1 MSGFPHPLQNPAIA
15 MLNARERLQQQADL
29 ELQQARKPD
38 FPGRSFVDSTTIR
51 QIIAMRDDRGMSS
64 DQIEKLL
71 ELKKGTVERLGP
83 KGLIGGLV
91 D

>member
-1 MSGFPHPLQNPAIA
+1 
-15 MLNARERLQQQADL
+15 MLEARERLQQQADM
-29 ELQQARKPD
+29 ELQQARKPG
-38 FPGRSFVDSTTIR
+38 FEGRSFVDSTTIR

-83 KGLIGGLV
+83 KGLIGSLL